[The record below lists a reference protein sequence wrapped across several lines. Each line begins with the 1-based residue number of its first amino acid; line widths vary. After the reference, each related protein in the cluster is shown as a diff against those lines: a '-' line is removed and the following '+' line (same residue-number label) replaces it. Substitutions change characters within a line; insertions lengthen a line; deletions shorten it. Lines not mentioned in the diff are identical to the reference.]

1 MKSMK
6 TIAAALAGVAALGLA
21 ASASAAAII
30 TNGTVTLGVDD
41 LGQLNVPGGMPS
53 PVSSTTLVGLRFNAT
68 GNEATSHGCLCEGWG
83 VGIGGTGIG
92 GFANNALGTGGLM
105 LISFASDAT
114 TATSVVSVAGGAL
127 EVTHAYAPAAETPN
141 LYRVTVTIKNTSG
154 ADIANLLYRR
164 TFDWDVEPDTFDEF
178 VTIGGTAGATAVLA
192 AVNNGFCS
200 SDVFSGCSPLLPGGM
215 GDFVDL
221 GPTDHGANFDF
232 DFGLLKDGES
242 FTFEIFYGAALTE
255 VGALSALAAVGAEVF
270 SLGQCASD
278 PRGVGAPGPRGQT
291 CNTFAFGFKGV
302 GGTPIDDPVI
312 PVPAALPLFL
322 AGLAGFG
329 ALRRRKA
336 LAAA

>member
-1 MKSMK
+1 MKTMK
-6 TIAAALAGVAALGLA
+6 TIAAAFAGVAALGLA

-41 LGQLNVPGGMPS
+41 LGQLNVPGGAPS
-53 PVSSTTLVGLRFNAT
+53 PVTGTSLVGLRFNAT

-83 VGIGGTGIG
+83 VGIGGSGTG
-92 GFANNALGTGGLM
+92 GFANNALGTGGLS
-105 LISFASDAT
+105 LISFSSDAT
-114 TATSVVSVAGGAL
+114 TATSVVSAGMGAL
-127 EVTHAYAPAAETPN
+127 EVTHAFAPAAETPN

-154 ADIANLLYRR
+154 SDIANLLYRR
-164 TFDWDVEPDTFDEF
+164 TFDWDVEPTTFSEF

-192 AVNNGFCS
+192 AVDNGFCNS
-200 SDVFSGCSPLLPGGM
+200 NVFTACSPILGGGS

-221 GPTDHGANFDF
+221 GPADHGANFDF
-232 DFGLLKDGES
+232 DFGMLKAGES

-255 VGALSALAAVGAEVF
+255 AGALSALAAVGAEVF

-278 PRGVGAPGPRGQT
+278 PRGVGTAG

-302 GGTPIDDPVI
+302 GGTPIDPVI

-336 LAAA
+336 LASA

>member
-1 MKSMK
+1 MKTMK
-6 TIAAALAGVAALGLA
+6 TIAAAFAGVAALGLA

-41 LGQLNVPGGMPS
+41 LGQLNVPGGAPS
-53 PVSSTTLVGLRFNAT
+53 PVSGTTSVGLRFNAT

-83 VGIGGTGIG
+83 VGIGGTATG
-92 GFANNALGTGGLM
+92 GFANNAIGTAGLA

-127 EVTHAYAPAAETPN
+127 EVTHAFAPAAETPN

-154 ADIANLLYRR
+154 SDIANLLYRR
-164 TFDWDVEPDTFDEF
+164 TFDWDVEPTTFSEF

-192 AVNNGFCS
+192 AVDNGFCS
-200 SDVFSGCSPLLPGGM
+200 SDVFSACSPLIGGS
-215 GDFVDL
+215 GDFTDI
-221 GPTDHGANFDF
+221 GPADIGSNFDF
-232 DFGLLKDGES
+232 DFGMLKDGES

-278 PRGVGAPGPRGQT
+278 PRGVGEAG

-302 GGTPIDDPVI
+302 GGRPIDDPVI